1 MLWFVVLLLLLLLFC
16 VGVRCLRLFVYC
28 YLLWLVGS
36 SLFGFRSVCGYL
48 DWYLLLMFNSVVIRI
63 FIIWI

>member
-1 MLWFVVLLLLLLLFC
+1 MHCLLLL
-16 VGVRCLRLFVYC
+16 VYC